1 MGYLVCDKCGGYYE
15 LQPGESPDDFTDEC
29 DCGGKTR
36 YVETLEESG
45 ELEELG
51 STITCPYCGTD
62 NPADRKIC
70 KSCKKF
76 LVPLKS
82 SPKTGGIKDS
92 TPSSKSKGGIM
103 ETWDKQSTPIKALSI
118 LGVCCVGLILILG
131 ITAMFSPDQ
140 TTDTNLGDTQPTTT
154 DNQQTST
161 AQATWHS
168 VTTFTGTGNKQTN
181 AFPIKGNKYKV
192 KITANAEAD
201 ALEYAGISFFGYPE
215 GESDAYNGYGDMST
229 FSQTTMTD
237 EFEVT
242 ARPGNHYLKVIAANL
257 VDWKIEVFDYY

>member
-51 STITCPYCGTD
+51 STITCPYCGTE
-62 NPADRKIC
+62 NPGDKKIC

-82 SPKTGGIKDS
+82 SKTGAIKDP
-92 TPSSKSKGGIM
+92 TPRSSKSKASIL
-103 ETWDKQSTPIKALSI
+103 ETWDKQSNPIKALSI

-131 ITAMFSPDQ
+131 ISAMFSPDQ
-140 TTDTNLGDTQPTTT
+140 TTDTLTG
-154 DNQQTST
+154 QTPESTSSDSSASDSSSDDAT
-161 AQATWHS
+161 AQIQVEYSGEWAGAISDSSGTRNIDGSGTKTFQVKATQ
-168 VTTFTGTGNKQTN
+168 VVAADFQKQDNGTGT
-181 AFPIKGNKYKV
+181 IKVSIVQNGR
-192 KITANAEAD
+192 TLETQSSNAEYGGVAVSH
-201 ALEYAGISFFGYPE
+201 SF
-215 GESDAYNGYGDMST
+215 
-229 FSQTTMTD
+229 
-237 EFEVT
+237 
-242 ARPGNHYLKVIAANL
+242 I
-257 VDWKIEVFDYY
+257 